1 MSIIQAAIILT
12 IMNYI
17 ISILDNFMA
26 WDATWRPLF
35 VGWLTG
41 LCLGDQRTGL
51 IMGAEL
57 EAIYMGISA
66 IGGVIPSDPE
76 SGTLIPVAAV
86 ILSGTDMNAAIALAI
101 PVGTLI
107 TYANTLVSPI
117 QLAFLGLYDKY
128 AEAND
133 QKHYTMLHYLYCL
146 LITPLPR
153 TVIIFLALWLGVG
166 NLGAINSAMPL
177 WLINGLD
184 VASGMLVAVGFGI
197 LTSMIWSKKLGIFF
211 FVGFILAEMLGLPTV
226 GVAIIA
232 LAIAFAIFLI
242 DTKLRSIDNKVG
254 AGAVA
259 ASAASPV
266 EKEDSLF

>member
-1 MSIIQAAIILT
+1 
-12 IMNYI
+12 MNYI
-17 ISILDNFMA
+17 ISVLDNFMA

-128 AEAND
+128 AEADD
-133 QKHYTMLHYLYCL
+133 QKHYTLLHYLYCF

-166 NLGAINSAMPL
+166 NIGAINDAMPL

-211 FVGFILAEMLGLPTV
+211 FVGFVLAEMMGLKTI

-232 LAIAFAIFLI
+232 LAIAISIFLI
-242 DTKLRSIDNKVG
+242 ETKLQKIQNSMDSG
-254 AGAVA
+254 TVA
-259 ASAASPV
+259 SQQS
-266 EKEDSLF
+266 EQKEDSLF